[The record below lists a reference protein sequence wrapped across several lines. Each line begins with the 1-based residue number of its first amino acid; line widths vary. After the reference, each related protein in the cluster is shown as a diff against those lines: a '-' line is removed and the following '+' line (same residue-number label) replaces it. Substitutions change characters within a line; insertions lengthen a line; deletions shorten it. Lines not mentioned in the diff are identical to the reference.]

1 MAASTGRAM
10 EAFFGTR
17 PPKAYYAAAQYPR
30 LRPRQMGALSTRA
43 LGQASIAP
51 YVGTEQR
58 VWETGDDG
66 ASWQFESSGLISS
79 GIQSLVVTPTNPF
92 SLLAATAARVWV
104 SQDRGVTRTGARPLG
119 RERPHFLLHT
129 PARRRQELVCCAN
142 SARVLPPPGRART
155 RIQVSAR
162 AGLSG
167 G

>member
-1 MAASTGRAM
+1 M

-43 LGQASIAP
+43 PGQASIAP
-51 YVGTEQR
+51 YLGTEQG
-58 VWETGDDG
+58 VWETGDEG

-104 SQDRGVTRTGARPLG
+104 SQVRTGASPLG

-129 PARRRQELVCCAN
+129 PARRRQELVCCAS
-142 SARVLPPPGRART
+142 SARVFPPPGRART